1 MHRYLVRRV
10 LFGLLTAAIVSLLV
24 FTLMRIAPGDV
35 AKSIA
40 AQQAGGEEG
49 TASLEEI
56 EQIREALGL
65 NEPLYVQYYVWISG
79 FVRGD
84 WGDSLFTKRPVFDE
98 FKQKAVVTFELVILS
113 QVIAIAIGL
122 PAGVIMALKQDSKI
136 DYAVRIA
143 SLAGL
148 SIPSFWSA
156 TLLLVGGAYF
166 FRWGPPIG
174 YSSIT
179 DDFTRNLSQF
189 IWPALMIGYISA
201 ATKARMMRSTMLEVL
216 RQDYI
221 RTAHAK
227 GLRAFIVTS
236 RHALK
241 NALIPVI
248 TVIGI
253 TTALSMGGSVGDGAC
268 LHPAGHRGIY
278 RSWDARTRL
287 SDCAVHGDV
296 LCDVRY
302 RSQYVRGPFLRLA
315 GSASTLPV
323 GISLMRGL
331 EWQFNRQMR

>member
-1 MHRYLVRRV
+1 MHRYLVRRI
-10 LFGLLTAAIVSLLV
+10 LFGLLTAVLVSLLV
-24 FTLMRIAPGDV
+24 FALMRIAPGDV

-49 TASLEEI
+49 TVSMEEI

-65 NEPLYVQYYVWISG
+65 NEPLYVQYWVWMSG

-84 WGDSLFTKRPVFDE
+84 WGNSLFTKRPVFDE
-98 FKQKAVVTFELVILS
+98 FQQKAMVTLELVLFS

-122 PAGVIMALKQDSKI
+122 PAGILMALKQDSKI
-136 DYAVRIA
+136 DYIVRIA

-156 TLLLVGGAYF
+156 TLLLVAGAYF
-166 FRWGPPIG
+166 FRWSPPFG
-174 YSSIT
+174 YSAIT

-189 IWPALMIGYISA
+189 VWPALMIGYISA

-227 GLRAFIVTS
+227 GLRAYVVTA

-253 TTALSMGGSVGDGAC
+253 TTALSMGGSVVMERVFTLPGIGEYIV
-268 LHPAGHRGIY
+268 AGMLERDYPIVQ
-278 RSWDARTRL
+278 SMVMVFAVCVIVVNLLVDL
-287 SDCAVHGDV
+287 SYGWLDPR
-296 LCDVRY
+296 VRY
-302 RSQYVRGPFLRLA
+302 Q
-315 GSASTLPV
+315 
-323 GISLMRGL
+323 
-331 EWQFNRQMR
+331 

>member
-1 MHRYLVRRV
+1 MHRYLVRRI
-10 LFGLLTAAIVSLLV
+10 LFGLLTALIVSLLV
-24 FTLMRIAPGDV
+24 FALMRIAPGDV

-49 TASLEEI
+49 TVSLEEI
-56 EQIREALGL
+56 ELIREALGL
-65 NEPLYVQYYVWISG
+65 NEPLYVQYWVWISG

-98 FKQKAVVTFELVILS
+98 FQKKVLVTIELVVVS
-113 QVIAIAIGL
+113 QIIAIALGL
-122 PAGVIMALKQDSKI
+122 PAGVLMALKQDSAI
-136 DYAVRIA
+136 DYVVRIL

-148 SIPSFWSA
+148 SVPSFWSA

-166 FRWGPPIG
+166 FSWSPPLG

-179 DDFTRNLSQF
+179 DDFSRNIAQF
-189 IWPALMIGYISA
+189 IWPALMIGYIGA

-227 GLRAFIVTS
+227 GLRAFMVTA

-253 TTALSMGGSVGDGAC
+253 TTALSMGGSVVMERVFTLPGIGEYIVDGMLERDYPVVQSMVMFFAVC
-268 LHPAGHRGIY
+268 VIVVNLLV
-278 RSWDARTRL
+278 DL
-287 SDCAVHGDV
+287 SYGWLDPR
-296 LCDVRY
+296 VRY
-302 RSQYVRGPFLRLA
+302 Q
-315 GSASTLPV
+315 
-323 GISLMRGL
+323 
-331 EWQFNRQMR
+331 

>member
-1 MHRYLVRRV
+1 MHRYLVRRI
-10 LFGLLTAAIVSLLV
+10 LFGLLTAVIVSLLV
-24 FTLMRIAPGDV
+24 FALMRIAPGDV

-49 TASLEEI
+49 TVSLEEI

-65 NEPLYVQYYVWISG
+65 NEPLYVQYYVWMWG

-84 WGDSLFTKRPVFDE
+84 WGDSLFTRRPVFDD
-98 FKQKAVVTFELVILS
+98 FKQKAAVTFELVILS
-113 QVIAIAIGL
+113 QIIAIAIGV
-122 PAGVIMALKQDSKI
+122 PAGVLMALKQDSKI
-136 DYAVRIA
+136 DYTVRIA

-166 FRWGPPIG
+166 FRWSPPLG
-174 YSSIT
+174 YSAIT

-189 IWPALMIGYISA
+189 IWPAMMIGYISA

-227 GLRAFIVTS
+227 GLRAYAVTA

-253 TTALSMGGSVGDGAC
+253 TTALSMGGSVVMERVFTLPGIGEYIV
-268 LHPAGHRGIY
+268 AGMLERDYPIVQ
-278 RSWDARTRL
+278 SMVMFFAMCVIVVNLLVDL
-287 SDCAVHGDV
+287 SYGWLDPR
-296 LCDVRY
+296 VRY
-302 RSQYVRGPFLRLA
+302 Q
-315 GSASTLPV
+315 
-323 GISLMRGL
+323 
-331 EWQFNRQMR
+331 

>member
-1 MHRYLVRRV
+1 MHRYLVRRI
-10 LFGLLTAAIVSLLV
+10 LFGLLTAVLVSLLV
-24 FTLMRIAPGDV
+24 FALMRIAPGDV

-49 TASLEEI
+49 TVSLEEI

-65 NEPLYVQYYVWISG
+65 NEPLYVQYWVWMSG

-84 WGDSLFTKRPVFDE
+84 WGDSLFTKRPVFDD

-113 QVIAIAIGL
+113 QIIAIAIGI
-122 PAGVIMALKQDSKI
+122 PAGVLMALKQDSKV
-136 DYAVRIA
+136 DYTVRVA

-166 FRWGPPIG
+166 FRWSPPLG
-174 YSSIT
+174 YSAIY
-179 DDFTRNLSQF
+179 DDFGRNLSQF

-227 GLRAFIVTS
+227 GLRAYIVTA

-253 TTALSMGGSVGDGAC
+253 TTALSMGGSVVMERVFTLPGIGEYIV
-268 LHPAGHRGIY
+268 AGMLERDYPIVQ
-278 RSWDARTRL
+278 SMVMFFAMCVIVVNLLVDL
-287 SDCAVHGDV
+287 SYGWLDPR
-296 LCDVRY
+296 VRY
-302 RSQYVRGPFLRLA
+302 Q
-315 GSASTLPV
+315 
-323 GISLMRGL
+323 
-331 EWQFNRQMR
+331 

>member
-1 MHRYLVRRV
+1 M
-10 LFGLLTAAIVSLLV
+10 
-24 FTLMRIAPGDV
+24 
-35 AKSIA
+35 
-40 AQQAGGEEG
+40 
-49 TASLEEI
+49 
-56 EQIREALGL
+56 
-65 NEPLYVQYYVWISG
+65 
-79 FVRGD
+79 
-84 WGDSLFTKRPVFDE
+84 FDE

-227 GLRAFIVTS
+227 GLRAVIVTS

-253 TTALSMGGSVGDGAC
+253 TTALSMGGSVVMERVFTLPGIGEYIV
-268 LHPAGHRGIY
+268 AGMLERDYPIVQ
-278 RSWDARTRL
+278 SMVMFFAMCVIVVNMFVDL
-287 SDCAVHGDV
+287 SYGWLDPR
-296 LCDVRY
+296 VRY
-302 RSQYVRGPFLRLA
+302 Q
-315 GSASTLPV
+315 
-323 GISLMRGL
+323 
-331 EWQFNRQMR
+331 